1 MANQVVG
8 TGSVEIIFDYEKNL
22 KKSINDIKKT
32 WSSSGVGDAFKQID
46 SSIISLNKN
55 TEKAVISIKKVSK
68 SQDDNQKLI
77 EKAMKITMANS
88 RFSINISHSLTIR
101 EQKESNRTT

>member
-1 MANQVVG
+1 MKICKQMLHNLITTLYDLFPKGGVFVNNKIMLQIYHIVLQQ
-8 TGSVEIIFDYEKNL
+8 IITNIRHPLQF
-22 KKSINDIKKT
+22 
-32 WSSSGVGDAFKQID
+32 
-46 SSIISLNKN
+46 IIRVLFL
-55 TEKAVISIKKVSK
+55 
-68 SQDDNQKLI
+68 QKLI

>member
-22 KKSINDIKKT
+22 KKSINDIKKA
-32 WSSSGVGDAFKQID
+32 WSNSDIGDVFKQID
-46 SSIISLNKN
+46 SSMVSLNKN

-68 SQDDNQKLI
+68 SQDDN
-77 EKAMKITMANS
+77 
-88 RFSINISHSLTIR
+88 
-101 EQKESNRTT
+101 